1 MPRCCAYNCENIG
14 IHRFPKDKKC
24 LQSWIKAIRRNNWKP
39 TSTSSLCAKHFKPSD
54 YYEESKYTGIKL
66 EKKLLK
72 KGAIPSIFS
81 FSKCEEQSKS
91 KRSLRYEARCAKKE
105 LLGLSE
111 LKLDR
116 TPDAP
121 DVGANIVI
129 ESVEPQTEIIS
140 DDVSNIVE
148 YAEKQT
154 QINIDYIYGSVWRS
168 QHDVIKFYT
177 GFESYGKLLLVYS
190 TLHQMVPHINYYR
203 YTVLSLSY
211 LDQFF
216 MTLKKLRQNK
226 TSFELSRFFNI
237 STATVSN
244 IFITW
249 VNFMYQTWNTLDIW
263 LNKDLIHFYMPDSFK
278 RYDES
283 TRVHNDSELFGRTIR
298 VNIAAPQRIKEGS
311 TRPVW
316 SEDSWLQ
323 KYAGETLPVSK
334 DGNTK
339 ENENKEEGTK
349 ENTDN
354 SSAPAKSIEKRN
366 PQVYFDISVGK
377 QSLGRIIM
385 MLRADIV
392 PKTAE
397 NFRALCTHEKGFGY
411 QGSCF
416 HRIIPDFMC
425 QGGDFTNH
433 NGTGGKSI
441 YGRKFDD
448 ENFTLR
454 HTGPGILSMANS
466 GPNTNGSQFFLCTTK
481 TDWLDGKHVVF
492 GHVIS
497 GLDVVKKME
506 KYGSMT
512 GAVSSKITI
521 SNCGELQ

>member
-1 MPRCCAYNCENIG
+1 M
-14 IHRFPKDKKC
+14 
-24 LQSWIKAIRRNNWKP
+24 SSKP
-39 TSTSSLCAKHFKPSD
+39 N
-54 YYEESKYTGIKL
+54 
-66 EKKLLK
+66 
-72 KGAIPSIFS
+72 
-81 FSKCEEQSKS
+81 S
-91 KRSLRYEARCAKKE
+91 KRTIYVGGLAEEVDEKVLNAAFIPFGDLVDVQIPLDYETEKHRGFAFIEFENAE
-105 LLGLSE
+105 
-111 LKLDR
+111 
-116 TPDAP
+116 DA
-121 DVGANIVI
+121 A
-129 ESVEPQTEIIS
+129 
-140 DDVSNIVE
+140 
-148 YAEKQT
+148 AA
-154 QINIDYIYGSVWRS
+154 IDN
-168 QHDVIKFYT
+168 
-177 GFESYGKLLLVYS
+177 
-190 TLHQMVPHINYYR
+190 M
-203 YTVLSLSY
+203 
-211 LDQFF
+211 
-216 MTLKKLRQNK
+216 
-226 TSFELSRFFNI
+226 
-237 STATVSN
+237 
-244 IFITW
+244 
-249 VNFMYQTWNTLDIW
+249 
-263 LNKDLIHFYMPDSFK
+263 
-278 RYDES
+278 
-283 TRVHNDSELFGRTIR
+283 NDSELFGRTIR